1 MKVLKV
7 IIFSG
12 ILLSGLAHARFG
24 DEDTQAR
31 FSRAI
36 YSSVVAT
43 LAPTEALST
52 ALPIRMTENLSNLG
66 RAFPREFKAVR
77 EDAIDFLSTGHK
89 SNSFDEVVRRTKS
102 QPDGEDLSAEQIASL
117 IIGASAF

>member
-1 MKVLKV
+1 MKLFKT

-12 ILLSGLAHARFG
+12 ILLSISAHARFG

-31 FSRAI
+31 SSRAI

-43 LAPTEALST
+43 LAPTEAFST

-66 RAFPREFKAVR
+66 RAFPREFQVVR

-89 SNSFDEVVRRTKS
+89 SNSFNEIVQRTKS
-102 QPDGEDLSAEQIASL
+102 QPDGKDLNAEQIASL